1 MINNTAEYE
10 KMHAVEGHHWW
21 YKNLHRLTLE
31 ALSSE
36 VQLPFDAAILD
47 AGCGTG
53 GTMLALQAAGFTHVE
68 GFVLSDDA
76 VRFCQQHGLQACKGD
91 LRLIGTQYPGRLFDA
106 VISHDNLYFL
116 SPPEQERYFA
126 DVALLLKPGGRLI
139 MNAPINP
146 AFAGTHDLA
155 VGIRER
161 LSPEQLISLSL
172 GAGLSVKGCWVW
184 PFVLSSVIWLVRST
198 QRLKMRL
205 GASPQSPE
213 SDVSL
218 PPPWVNRA
226 LLMVC
231 RLDARLFKKPWWGSS
246 CFLVAVKAEH
256 GSL

>member
-21 YKNLHRLTLE
+21 YQNLHRLTLE
-31 ALSSE
+31 ALRSDG
-36 VQLPFDAAILD
+36 QLPFDAAILD

-53 GTMLALQAAGFTHVE
+53 GTMLAIQAAGFTHVE
-68 GFVLSDDA
+68 GFDLSNDA
-76 VRFCQQHGLQACKGD
+76 VGFCQQHGLNACKGD
-91 LRLIGTQYPGRLFDA
+91 LRLIGTQYQGRLFDV
-106 VISHDNLYFL
+106 VISHDNVYFL
-116 SPPEQERYFA
+116 SPAEQQRYFA
-126 DVALLLKPGGRLI
+126 DVALLLKPGGLLI

-146 AFAGTHDLA
+146 RFAGTHDLA

-161 LSPEQLISLSL
+161 LSPEQLISLSV
-172 GAGLSVKGCWVW
+172 GAGLRVKRCWVW

-198 QRLKMRL
+198 QRIKMRW
-205 GASPQSPE
+205 GASQQSPE
-213 SDVSL
+213 SDVAL

-256 GSL
+256 RSL